1 MILLQEGDLAC
12 NALQILSWSQ
22 FRSHEFNQRSCERRS
37 EGRVTYQSQGSLFS
51 TDFLRESIGRLP
63 DWAEL
68 TDDSI
73 ESVRAD
79 LKRIFDA
86 FPTAQSP
93 NESQTEDDLIWS
105 VLTRLGWTASLRNQ
119 NLTTRG
125 RDDVPD
131 GLLFKDAETKATA
144 SIADLNECADSFA
157 ELRILNGR

>member
-1 MILLQEGDLAC
+1 
-12 NALQILSWSQ
+12 
-22 FRSHEFNQRSCERRS
+22 
-37 EGRVTYQSQGSLFS
+37 
-51 TDFLRESIGRLP
+51 
-63 DWAEL
+63 
-68 TDDSI
+68 
-73 ESVRAD
+73 
-79 LKRIFDA
+79 
-86 FPTAQSP
+86 
-93 NESQTEDDLIWS
+93 LIWS